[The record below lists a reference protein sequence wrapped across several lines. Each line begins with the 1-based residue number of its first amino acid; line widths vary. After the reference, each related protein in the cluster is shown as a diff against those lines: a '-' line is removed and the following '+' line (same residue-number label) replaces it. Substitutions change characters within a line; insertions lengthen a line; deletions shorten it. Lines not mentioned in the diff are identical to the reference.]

1 MHFALLLPL
10 VALPLSLA
18 RNISISVGQ
27 AGLAFEPDVVTANKG
42 DLLNFHFYPKN
53 HSVAQSSFSS
63 PCHPSTGGVY
73 SGFMPETAEG
83 VGPRLSSLDI
93 SRSYVETNL
102 CARKPSF
109 KSP

>member
-1 MHFALLLPL
+1 MHLALLFPF

-18 RNISISVGQ
+18 KNISISVGQ
-27 AGLAFEPDVVTANKG
+27 TGLAFDPDVVTANTG

-53 HSVAQSSFSS
+53 HTVAQSSFSS

-83 VGPRLSSLDI
+83 VGPRSSSLDI
-93 SRSYVETNL
+93 SRS
-102 CARKPSF
+102 
-109 KSP
+109 